1 MSNIIIENLSF
12 TYSRKTPFE
21 KKALIDINLVIN
33 EGEFVGIIGHTGSGK
48 STFIQHLNGLIMPQE
63 GTVKIFDVDLS
74 VKKPKPDLRKLR
86 GDVGMVFQY
95 PEYQLFDETV
105 ARDVAF
111 GPKNL
116 KLPKEEIDIRVKEAI
131 EMVGLDY
138 YDIKDR
144 APFDL
149 SGGQKRRVAI
159 AGVIAMRPKA
169 LILDEP
175 TAGLDPRGK
184 EQILSLI
191 THLKE
196 HCTPTIIV
204 ISHDVDEITRF
215 ADRIIVFNEAKIEY
229 DMPMKELFTNEK
241 SLQEI
246 GLDIPKAIKINNELK
261 RRGINLEGD
270 IITPLDLERAVV
282 NYYNKNKGGNLDIGA
297 LPDREIMPQTT
308 AYGSLFEEVDS

>member
-138 YDIKDR
+138 EDIKDR
-144 APFDL
+144 APFDI

-241 SLQEI
+241 SLQQI

-282 NYYNKNKGGNLDIGA
+282 DYYNKYKGGNLDIGA

-308 AYGSLFEEVDS
+308 AYAPLFEEVDL

>member
-138 YDIKDR
+138 NDIKDR

-282 NYYNKNKGGNLDIGA
+282 NYYNKSKGGNLDIGA
-297 LPDREIMPQTT
+297 LPDREIMPQTS
-308 AYGSLFEEVDS
+308 AYGSLFEEVDL

>member
-63 GTVKIFDVDLS
+63 GTVKIFDVDLT

-116 KLPKEEIDIRVKEAI
+116 KLPKEEIDLRVKEAI

-138 YDIKDR
+138 DDIKDR

-261 RRGINLEGD
+261 KRGVNLEGD
-270 IITPLDLERAVV
+270 ILTPLDLEKAVV
-282 NYYNKNKGGNLDIGA
+282 RYYNKYKGGNLDIGA
-297 LPDREIMPQTT
+297 LPEKEIMPQTS
-308 AYGSLFEEVDS
+308 AYGSLFEEVDL

>member
-63 GTVKIFDVDLS
+63 GTVKIFDVNLS

-138 YDIKDR
+138 DDIKDR

-261 RRGINLEGD
+261 KRGINLEGD

-282 NYYNKNKGGNLDIGA
+282 NYYNKNKGGNLDLGA
-297 LPDREIMPQTT
+297 LPDREIMPQTS
-308 AYGSLFEEVDS
+308 AYGSLFEEVDL

>member
-63 GTVKIFDVDLS
+63 GTVKIFDVNLS

-116 KLPKEEIDIRVKEAI
+116 KLPKEEVDIRVKEAI
-131 EMVGLDY
+131 EMVGLNYD
-138 YDIKDR
+138 DIKDR

-261 RRGINLEGD
+261 KRGINLEGD

-282 NYYNKNKGGNLDIGA
+282 NYYNKNKGGNLDLGA
-297 LPDREIMPQTT
+297 LPDREIMPQTS
-308 AYGSLFEEVDS
+308 ACGSLFEEVDL

>member
-138 YDIKDR
+138 NDIKDR

-282 NYYNKNKGGNLDIGA
+282 NYYNKSKGGNLDIGA

>member
-63 GTVKIFDVDLS
+63 GTVKIFDVDLT

-116 KLPKEEIDIRVKEAI
+116 KLPKEEVDIRVKEAI
-131 EMVGLDY
+131 EMVGLNYD
-138 YDIKDR
+138 DIKDR

-261 RRGINLEGD
+261 KRGINLEGD

-282 NYYNKNKGGNLDIGA
+282 NYYNKNKGGNLDLGA
-297 LPDREIMPQTT
+297 LPDREIMPQTS
-308 AYGSLFEEVDS
+308 ACGSLFEEVDL

>member
-261 RRGINLEGD
+261 KRGVNLEGD
-270 IITPLDLERAVV
+270 IITPLDLEKAVV
-282 NYYNKNKGGNLDIGA
+282 RYYNKYKGGNLDIGA
-297 LPDREIMPQTT
+297 LPEREIMPQTS
-308 AYGSLFEEVDS
+308 AYGSLFEEVDL